1 VRLLMIA
8 LLSLVL
14 CCCSKAESP
23 DITYKGHWVF
33 VNYWANWC
41 APCMA
46 ELPAL
51 NQFYLK
57 NKDKNVIVVGVSFDP
72 KSQEDIDA
80 FAKTLNISFPM
91 LTSFPLKKYGIEG
104 ISTLPVTFVINPQG
118 ELLKTLHGPQ
128 TEESLEN
135 ILVRA

>member
-1 VRLLMIA
+1 MRAFIIVFFSLA
-8 LLSLVL
+8 LLG
-14 CCCSKAESP
+14 CSKTESH

-41 APCMA
+41 APCMT
-46 ELPAL
+46 ELPEL

-57 NKDKNVIVVGVSFDP
+57 NKDKNVIVIGVSFDP
-72 KSQEDIDA
+72 KSQEDVNA
-80 FAKTLNISFPM
+80 FAKALNISFPM

-104 ISTLPVTFVINPQG
+104 INTLPVTFVINPQG
-118 ELLKTLHGPQ
+118 DLVKTLHGPQ

-135 ILVRA
+135 TLPRT